1 MDNITEPVKPANE
14 ARELDLVLSIGSA
27 DYLLDPRIMQSEAI
41 YIAQILARGVRM
53 LDYNDH
59 PLKREIVALQL
70 RPVAQAESEV
80 AK

>member
-14 ARELDLVLSIGSA
+14 ARELDLVLSIGTA
-27 DYLLDPRIMQSEAI
+27 DYLLDPRIVQSEAI
-41 YIAQILARGVRM
+41 YIAQILARGVRK
-53 LDYNDH
+53 LDYLDS